1 MTDASDAVDQRRIP
15 EADRELFARLVV
27 VGSSAGG
34 VDALL
39 TFVATLPGDFAAPI
53 VVAQH
58 LDPRRQSHLG
68 EILSSRSVLP
78 VRTVSGDQPLE
89 PGIVY
94 VIAADRDVEISDYAL
109 TVTAPTGTNSSPRPS
124 VDRLLA
130 TAARTFGDELVAVIL
145 TGTGN
150 DGATGAQAVKAHGG
164 TVIVQN
170 PDTATYPGMPLAV
183 PSSAIDIVADLE
195 AIGPLL
201 GDLISG
207 TYSVPASSDDEDL
220 HAFLDRVRERTGLDF
235 SSYKRATIV
244 RRLQRRMAAAGA
256 ATLPDYRRYMERHPE
271 ELQRLVA
278 SFLIKVTE
286 FFRDPELFTYL
297 RDHVLPGLVSE
308 AREQGELRIW
318 SAGCATGEEAYTLA
332 MLVSDLLGEDA
343 AELPVRIFATDIASD
358 AVEFARRGIYTQAA
372 LEGLPPDLIERHF
385 TPVDGA
391 FEVRKQVRSL
401 VVFGEHDLGN
411 RAPFPRIDLVLCRNV
426 LIYFT
431 PELQRRALQL
441 FAFSLRHGGYLALG
455 KAETVSPLPEYF
467 SLEQPRLKIFRRA
480 GAPAPIPVGRVLS
493 MGPLTRPARRQ
504 NAPAAATAR
513 SLGSSTQPAVR
524 EASSSHHAARLLDR
538 LSTGTLTV
546 DRGYHIRSINPS
558 ARHLLGIHTTAI
570 GEDLIHRMDPA
581 LSGSLRDAIDAALRG
596 EPSTA
601 VYHMPDRVMDDDGR
615 DLLIA
620 VRSLAE
626 ENQPANEAVLE
637 VVEITSLARQLRAE
651 VASREQLEVLADRQ
665 SSRTDR
671 ASAVLRELQ
680 AANDVLAI
688 ETGRLRSANEELLI
702 ANEEAQASAEE
713 VETLNEELQATNEE
727 LETLNEEL
735 QATVEEL
742 TTTNDELQARTIE
755 SQNLAAAREADR
767 RRLESILQAAPIGM
781 SVLEG
786 PDHIYRLSNVA
797 ALEQLGWSGEDVLG
811 RTAADVQPELVS
823 QGIVALL
830 DQVFTSGQPFV
841 GRDMLIRHDRSR
853 DGRLED
859 YYYDL
864 VYQPL
869 LNPAGEVEAILA
881 QSIDVT
887 DRLRARHQFEATLS
901 AMSDAVMVVAPDGTL
916 ELTNAAFDRSFGP
929 SQTFVPE
936 DELGRQLPEAD
947 WPQRRAARG
956 QSFTMLFTLR
966 EPEGARR
973 WYEGSGQPL
982 LINGTQQGGVVV
994 IRDVT
999 DRSLRHLQEQFLAVA
1014 GHELRTP
1021 LTALSLSIDLAARQV
1036 ERSGDERLRQH
1047 IVRAAQQTRR
1057 LTELAHEIVDV
1068 VRLTTTT
1075 LPIER
1080 TPLDLS
1086 ALIRRVL
1093 DTIQVIAGEQPVSLQ
1108 GDDAPLVISGD
1119 ARRIEQVLLNLLV
1132 NAVTFSGGTGPI
1144 EISLRQADGVAK
1156 VQVRDHGPGIPAH
1169 VLPHVFDRFYR
1180 VDDERSAREGLGLG
1194 LFIARELVNA
1204 HEGQIEVESTMGSG
1218 ATFTVRLPLL
1228 ATSESP
1234 ESEPVA

>member
-1 MTDASDAVDQRRIP
+1 MTDAPDFGEQRQIP
-15 EADRELFARLVV
+15 EADRESFARLVV

-39 TFVATLPGDFAAPI
+39 TFVATLPSDFPAPI

-68 EILSSRSVLP
+68 EILSNRSMLP

-94 VIAADRDVEISDYAL
+94 VIAADRDVEISDHAL
-109 TVTAPTGTNSSPRPS
+109 TVTAQTGPSPSPRPS

-130 TAARTFGDELVAVIL
+130 TAARTFADELVAVIL
-145 TGTGN
+145 TGTGS

-170 PDTATYPGMPLAV
+170 PDTATFPGMPLAV

-201 GDLISG
+201 GDLVSG
-207 TYSVPASSDDEDL
+207 AYSVPATGDDEDL
-220 HAFLDRVRERTGLDF
+220 HGFLDRVRERTGLDF
-235 SSYKRATIV
+235 SAYKRATIV

-297 RDHVLPGLVSE
+297 RDRVLPGLVSE
-308 AREQGELRIW
+308 AKERGELRIW

-343 AELPVRIFATDIASD
+343 EELPVRIFATDIASD

-372 LEGLPPDLIERHF
+372 LEGLPSDFAERHF
-385 TPVDGA
+385 TAVDGA
-391 FEVRKQVRSL
+391 FEVRKHVRSL

-431 PELQRRALQL
+431 PELQRRALEL
-441 FAFSLRHGGYLALG
+441 FAYSLRHGGYLALG
-455 KAETVSPLPEYF
+455 KAETVSPLPEFF
-467 SLEQPRLKIFRRA
+467 SVEQPRLKIFRRA

-493 MGPLTRPARRQ
+493 MHPLAKPARRL
-504 NAPAAATAR
+504 NAPAATTER
-513 SLGSSTQPAVR
+513 SVASFQPAAH
-524 EASSSHHAARLLDR
+524 EASLSHHAARLLDR
-538 LSTGTLTV
+538 LSTGTLMV
-546 DRGYHIRSINPS
+546 DRAYHIRTINTA
-558 ARHLLGIHTTAI
+558 ARHLLGIHTTAV
-570 GEDLIHRMDPA
+570 GEDLIHRVDSVLAGP
-581 LSGSLRDAIDAALRG
+581 LRVAIDAALRG

-601 VYHMPDRVMDDDGR
+601 VYHVPDHVMDEKGR

-620 VRSLAE
+620 IRSLAE
-626 ENQPANEAVLE
+626 ENQPAHEVVLE
-637 VVEITSLARQLRAE
+637 VVEMTSLARQLREE
-651 VASREQLEVLADRQ
+651 VASRERLEVLTDRQ
-665 SSRTDR
+665 TNRTDR
-671 ASAVLRELQ
+671 AAIVLRELQ
-680 AANDVLAI
+680 AANEVLAV
-688 ETGRLRSANEELLI
+688 ETGRLRSENEELLI
-702 ANEEAQASAEE
+702 ANEEAQAAAEE
-713 VETLNEELQATNEE
+713 IETLNEELQATNEE

-767 RRLESILQAAPIGM
+767 QRLEDILQGAPIGM
-781 SVLEG
+781 SVMDG

-797 ALEQLGWSGEDVLG
+797 ALEQLGRTEEKVLG

-823 QGIVALL
+823 QGLVGVLG
-830 DQVFTSGQPFV
+830 QVFTSGQAFT
-841 GRDMLIRHDRSR
+841 GRDVLIRHDRSQ
-853 DGRLED
+853 DGIPED

-869 LNPAGEVEAILA
+869 VNPAGEVEAILA

-887 DRLRARHQFEATLS
+887 DRLLARHQFEATLS
-901 AMSDAVMVVAPDGTL
+901 AMGDAVMVVATDGTL
-916 ELTNAAFDRSFGP
+916 ELTNAAFDQFFGP
-929 SQTFVPE
+929 SRTFVPE
-936 DELGRQLPEAD
+936 DELGRPLPEMD
-947 WPQRRAARG
+947 WPQRRAANG
-956 QSFTMLFTLR
+956 ESFTMLFTLR
-966 EPEGARR
+966 QAEEARR
-973 WYEGSGQPL
+973 WFEGSGQPL
-982 LINGTQQGGVVV
+982 LINGVQQGGVVV

-1021 LTALSLSIDLAARQV
+1021 LTALSLSIDLAARRV
-1036 ERSGDERLRQH
+1036 ENLDDQRLRQH
-1047 IVRAAQQTRR
+1047 IARAAGQTRR

-1068 VRLTTTT
+1068 VRLTTAT

-1080 TPLDLS
+1080 APLDLS
-1086 ALIRRVL
+1086 DLSRRVV
-1093 DTIQVIAGEQPVSLQ
+1093 DTIQVIAGEQPVTLQ
-1108 GDDAPLVISGD
+1108 GDDAPIVISGD
-1119 ARRIEQVLLNLLV
+1119 ARRIEQILLNLLV
-1132 NAVTFSGGTGPI
+1132 NAVTFSGGSGSI
-1144 EISLRQADGVAK
+1144 DVSLRQAEGFAEVA
-1156 VQVRDHGPGIPAH
+1156 VHDHGPGIPAH
-1169 VLPHVFDRFYR
+1169 VLPHIFDRFYR

-1194 LFIARELVNA
+1194 LFIAREIVNA
-1204 HEGQIEVESTMGSG
+1204 HEGRIEVESTIGSG

-1228 ATSESP
+1228 ETSGSP
-1234 ESEPVA
+1234 QPELNE

>member
-1 MTDASDAVDQRRIP
+1 MTEAPDVVEQRQIP
-15 EADRELFARLVV
+15 EADRESFARLVV

-39 TFVATLPGDFAAPI
+39 TFVATLPSDFPAPI

-68 EILSSRSVLP
+68 EILSNRSILP

-94 VIAADRDVEISDYAL
+94 VIAADRDVEISDHAL
-109 TVTAPTGTNSSPRPS
+109 KVTAPTEMSPSPRPS

-130 TAARTFGDELVAVIL
+130 SAARTFADELVAVIL
-145 TGTGN
+145 TGTGS

-201 GDLISG
+201 GDLVSG
-207 TYSVPASSDDEDL
+207 VYSVPATSDDEDL

-235 SSYKRATIV
+235 SAYKRATIV

-256 ATLPDYRRYMERHPE
+256 ATLPDYRRYLERHPE

-297 RDHVLPGLVSE
+297 RDRVLPGLVSE
-308 AREQGELRIW
+308 ARERGELRIW

-332 MLVSDLLGEDA
+332 MLVSDLIGDN
-343 AELPVRIFATDIASD
+343 AEELQVRIFATDIASE
-358 AVEFARRGIYTQAA
+358 AVEFARRGLYTQSA
-372 LEGLPPDLIERHF
+372 LEGLPPDFAERHF
-385 TPVDGA
+385 TPADGA

-431 PELQRRALQL
+431 PDLQRRALQL

-455 KAETVSPLPEYF
+455 KAETVSPLPEFF
-467 SLEQPRLKIFRRA
+467 SVEEPRLKIFRRA

-493 MGPLTRPARRQ
+493 IGPLKKLTRRLD
-504 NAPAAATAR
+504 APAAVPAR
-513 SLGSSTQPAVR
+513 SVASSQPAPR
-524 EASSSHHAARLLDR
+524 ESSSSQHAVRLLDR
-538 LSTGTLTV
+538 LSTGTLEI
-546 DRGYHIRSINPS
+546 DRAYHVRTINAA

-570 GEDLIHRMDPA
+570 GEDLIHRMDP
-581 LSGSLRDAIDAALRG
+581 SLAGPLRAAIDAALRG

-601 VYHMPDRVMDDDGR
+601 VYHVPDRVMDDDGH

-620 VRSLAE
+620 IRSPAE
-626 ENQPANEAVLE
+626 ENQPAHEAVLE
-637 VVEITSLARQLRAE
+637 VVEITSLARQLRQE
-651 VASREQLEVLADRQ
+651 VASREQLQVLTDRQ
-665 SSRTDR
+665 TSRTDR
-671 ASAVLRELQ
+671 ADAVLRELQ
-680 AANDVLAI
+680 AANGVLAV

-702 ANEEAQASAEE
+702 ENEEAQAAAEE
-713 VETLNEELQATNEE
+713 IETLNEELQATNEE

-755 SQNLAAAREADR
+755 SQNLAAARETDR
-767 RRLESILQAAPIGM
+767 QRLEDILQGAPIGM
-781 SVLEG
+781 SVMDG

-797 ALEQLGWSGEDVLG
+797 ALEQLGRTEEKVLG
-811 RTAADVQPELVS
+811 RAAADVQPELVS
-823 QGIVALL
+823 QGLVGVL
-830 DQVFTSGQPFV
+830 DQVFTSGQPFT
-841 GRDMLIRHDRSR
+841 GRDVLIRHDRSQ
-853 DGRLED
+853 DGVLED

-869 LNPAGEVEAILA
+869 VNPAGEVEAILA

-887 DRLRARHQFEATLS
+887 DRLLARHQFEATLS
-901 AMSDAVMVVAPDGTL
+901 AMGDAVMAVAPDGTL
-916 ELTNAAFDRSFGP
+916 ELTNAAFDQFFGP
-929 SQTFVPE
+929 SRTFVPE
-936 DELGRQLPEAD
+936 DELGRPLPEMD
-947 WPQRRAARG
+947 WPQRRAANG
-956 QSFTMLFTLR
+956 ESFTMLFTLR
-966 EPEGARR
+966 QAEEARR
-973 WYEGSGQPL
+973 WFEGSGQPL
-982 LINGTQQGGVVV
+982 LINGVQQGGVVV

-1021 LTALSLSIDLAARQV
+1021 LTALSLSIDLAARRV
-1036 ERSGDERLRQH
+1036 ENLDDQRLRQH
-1047 IVRAAQQTRR
+1047 IARAAGQTRR

-1068 VRLTTTT
+1068 VRLTTAT

-1080 TPLDLS
+1080 APLDLS
-1086 ALIRRVL
+1086 DLSRRVV
-1093 DTIQVIAGEQPVSLQ
+1093 DTIQVIAGEQPVTLQ
-1108 GDDAPLVISGD
+1108 GDDAPIVILGD
-1119 ARRIEQVLLNLLV
+1119 ARRIEQILLNLLV
-1132 NAVTFSGGTGPI
+1132 NAVTFSGGSGSI
-1144 EISLRQADGVAK
+1144 DVSLRQAEGIAEVA
-1156 VQVRDHGPGIPAH
+1156 VHDHGPGIPAH
-1169 VLPHVFDRFYR
+1169 VLPHIFDRFYR

-1194 LFIARELVNA
+1194 LFIAREIVNA
-1204 HEGQIEVESTMGSG
+1204 HEGRIEVESTIGSG

-1228 ATSESP
+1228 EISGSSQP
-1234 ESEPVA
+1234 EPNE

>member
-1 MTDASDAVDQRRIP
+1 MTDGPDAVDQRQIR
-15 EADRELFARLVV
+15 EADREPFARLVV

-39 TFVATLPGDFAAPI
+39 TFVATLPSDFPAPI

-68 EILSSRSVLP
+68 EILSNRSVLP

-94 VIAADRDVEISDYAL
+94 VIAADRDVEISDHAL
-109 TVTAPTGTNSSPRPS
+109 TVTAQTGSAPTPRPS

-145 TGTGN
+145 TGTGS

-201 GDLISG
+201 GDLVSG
-207 TYSVPASSDDEDL
+207 AYQVPAASDDQDL
-220 HAFLDRVRERTGLDF
+220 GVFLDRVREHTGLDF
-235 SSYKRATIV
+235 SAYKRATIV
-244 RRLQRRMAAAGA
+244 RRLQRRMAAVGT
-256 ATLPDYRRYMERHPE
+256 ATLPDYRRYVERHPE

-278 SFLIKVTE
+278 SFLIKVTQ

-297 RDHVLPGLVSE
+297 RDRVLPGLVSE
-308 AREQGELRIW
+308 AKERGELRIW

-343 AELPVRIFATDIASD
+343 DDLPVRIFATDIASD
-358 AVEFARRGIYTQAA
+358 AVEFARRGVYTKAA
-372 LEGLPPDLIERHF
+372 LEDLPSDFVERHF

-391 FEVRKQVRSL
+391 FEVHKQVRSL

-411 RAPFPRIDLVLCRNV
+411 RAPFPRIDLILCRNV

-441 FAFSLRHGGYLALG
+441 FAYSLRHGGYLALG
-455 KAETVSPLPEYF
+455 KAETVSPLPEFF
-467 SLEQPRLKIFRRA
+467 SVEQPRLKVFRRA

-493 MGPLTRPARRQ
+493 MRPLTSPPRRLSP
-504 NAPAAATAR
+504 PAASER
-513 SLGSSTQPAVR
+513 SVPRFQPAH
-524 EASSSHHAARLLDR
+524 EPSASHHAGQLLDR
-538 LSTGTLTV
+538 LSTGMVMV
-546 DRGYHIRSINPS
+546 DRNYHIRTINRS
-558 ARHLLGIHTTAI
+558 ARNFLGIHTSAI
-570 GEDLIHRMDPA
+570 GEDLIHRLDPVLA
-581 LSGSLRDAIDAALRG
+581 GPLRVAIDSALRG

-601 VYHMPDRVMDDDGR
+601 VYHVPDRVVDDDGR

-620 VRSLAE
+620 IQSPTE
-626 ENQPANEAVLE
+626 DDQPAQEVVLE
-637 VVEITSLARQLRAE
+637 VVEMTTLSRQLRQE
-651 VASREQLEVLADRQ
+651 VASRERLEVLTDRQ
-665 SSRTDR
+665 TSRTDR
-671 ASAVLRELQ
+671 SAVVLRELQ
-680 AANDVLAI
+680 AANEVLAV
-688 ETGRLRSANEELLI
+688 ETGRLRSANEELMI
-702 ANEEAQASAEE
+702 ENEEAQAAAEE
-713 VETLNEELQATNEE
+713 IETLNEELQATNEE

-767 RRLESILQAAPIGM
+767 QRLEGILQAAPIGM
-781 SVLEG
+781 SVMDGL
-786 PDHIYRLSNVA
+786 DHIYRLTNVA
-797 ALEQLGWSGEDVLG
+797 ALAQLGRSEKEVLG
-811 RTAADVQPELVS
+811 RAAAEVQPELIS
-823 QGIVALL
+823 QGFVEVL
-830 DQVFTSGQPFV
+830 DEVFTSGQPFT
-841 GRDMLIRHDRSR
+841 GRDLLIRHDRSH
-853 DGRLED
+853 DGVLED

-869 LNPAGEVEAILA
+869 VNPAGEVEAILA

-887 DRLRARHQFEATLS
+887 DRLRARHQFEATLT
-901 AMSDAVMVVAPDGTL
+901 AMGDAVMVVAPNGSL
-916 ELTNAAFDRSFGP
+916 ELTNAAFDRFFGP
-929 SQTFVPE
+929 SRTFVPE
-936 DELGRQLPEAD
+936 DELGRPLPETD
-947 WPQRRAARG
+947 WPLRRAAAG
-956 QSFTMLFTLR
+956 ESFTMLFTLR
-966 EPEGARR
+966 EPEGTRR
-973 WYEGSGQPL
+973 WYEASGQPL
-982 LINGTQQGGVVV
+982 LINGVEQGGVVV

-1021 LTALSLSIDLAARQV
+1021 LTALSLSIDLAARRV
-1036 ERSGDERLRQH
+1036 ENSGDQRLRQH
-1047 IVRAAQQTRR
+1047 MARAAEQTRR

-1075 LPIER
+1075 LQIEHA
-1080 TPLDLS
+1080 PLDLS
-1086 ALIRRVL
+1086 DLTRRVV
-1093 DTIQVIAGEQPVSLQ
+1093 DTVQVIAGEQPVTIQ
-1108 GDDAPLVISGD
+1108 GDHAPIIISGD
-1119 ARRIEQVLLNLLV
+1119 ARRIEQILLNLLV
-1132 NAVTFSGGTGPI
+1132 NAVTFSGGRGSI
-1144 EISLRQADGVAK
+1144 DVSLRQADDLAEIE
-1156 VQVRDHGPGIPAH
+1156 VRDHGPGIPAH
-1169 VLPHVFDRFYR
+1169 VLPHIFDRFYR

-1194 LFIARELVNA
+1194 LFIAREIVNA
-1204 HEGQIEVESTMGSG
+1204 HGGRIEVESTIGSG

-1228 ATSESP
+1228 DAPTGDG
-1234 ESEPVA
+1234 

>member
-1 MTDASDAVDQRRIP
+1 MTDAPDAVDQRQIP
-15 EADRELFARLVV
+15 EADREPFARLVV

-39 TFVATLPGDFAAPI
+39 TFVATLPSDFPAPI

-68 EILSSRSVLP
+68 EILSKRSVLP

-89 PGIVY
+89 PGIIY
-94 VIAADRDVEISDYAL
+94 VVAADRDVEISDHAL
-109 TVTAPTGTNSSPRPS
+109 TVAAPTGTSPSPRPS

-130 TAARTFGDELVAVIL
+130 TAARTFADELVAVIL
-145 TGTGN
+145 TGTGS

-183 PSSAIDIVADLE
+183 PSSAIDIVAELE

-201 GDLISG
+201 GDLVSG
-207 TYSVPASSDDEDL
+207 AYRVAATSDDDDL

-235 SSYKRATIV
+235 SAYKRATII

-297 RDHVLPGLVSE
+297 RDRVLPGLVSE
-308 AREQGELRIW
+308 AKERGELRIW

-343 AELPVRIFATDIASD
+343 EELPVRIFATDIASD

-372 LEGLPPDLIERHF
+372 LEGLPSDFVERHF
-385 TPVDGA
+385 TAVDGA
-391 FEVRKQVRSL
+391 FEVRKHVRSL

-431 PELQRRALQL
+431 PELQRRALEL
-441 FAFSLRHGGYLALG
+441 FAYSLRHGGYLALG
-455 KAETVSPLPEYF
+455 KAETVSPLPEFF
-467 SLEQPRLKIFRRA
+467 SVEQPRLKIFRRA

-493 MGPLTRPARRQ
+493 MHPLAKPARRL
-504 NAPAAATAR
+504 NAPAATTER
-513 SLGSSTQPAVR
+513 SVASFLPAAH
-524 EASSSHHAARLLDR
+524 EASLSHHAARLLDR
-538 LSTGTLTV
+538 LSTGTLMV
-546 DRGYHIRSINPS
+546 DRAYHIRTINTA
-558 ARHLLGIHTTAI
+558 ARHLLGIHTTAV
-570 GEDLIHRMDPA
+570 GEDLIHRVDSVLAGP
-581 LSGSLRDAIDAALRG
+581 LRVAIDAALRG

-601 VYHMPDRVMDDDGR
+601 VYHVPDHVMDEKGR

-620 VRSLAE
+620 IRSLAE
-626 ENQPANEAVLE
+626 ENQPAHEVVLE
-637 VVEITSLARQLRAE
+637 VVEMTSLARQLREE
-651 VASREQLEVLADRQ
+651 VASRERLEVLTDRQ
-665 SSRTDR
+665 TNRTDR
-671 ASAVLRELQ
+671 AAIVLRELQ
-680 AANDVLAI
+680 AANEVLAV
-688 ETGRLRSANEELLI
+688 ETARLRSENEELLI
-702 ANEEAQASAEE
+702 ANEESQAA
-713 VETLNEELQATNEE
+713 
-727 LETLNEEL
+727 
-735 QATVEEL
+735 VEEM

-755 SQNLAAAREADR
+755 SQNLAAARETDR
-767 RRLESILQAAPIGM
+767 QRLEDILQGAPIGM
-781 SVLEG
+781 SVMDG

-797 ALEQLGWSGEDVLG
+797 ALEQLGRTEEKVLG

-823 QGIVALL
+823 QGLVGVLG
-830 DQVFTSGQPFV
+830 QVFTSGQAFT
-841 GRDMLIRHDRSR
+841 GRDVLIRHDRSQ
-853 DGRLED
+853 DGIPED

-869 LNPAGEVEAILA
+869 VNPAGEVEAILA

-887 DRLRARHQFEATLS
+887 DRLLARHQFEATLS
-901 AMSDAVMVVAPDGTL
+901 AMGDAVMVVAPDGPL
-916 ELTNAAFDRSFGP
+916 ALTTAAFDQFFGP
-929 SQTFVPE
+929 SRTFVPE
-936 DELGRQLPEAD
+936 DELGRPLPEMD
-947 WPQRRAARG
+947 WPQRRAANG
-956 QSFTMLFTLR
+956 ESFTMLFTLR
-966 EPEGARR
+966 QAEEARR
-973 WYEGSGQPL
+973 WFEGSGQPL
-982 LINGTQQGGVVV
+982 LINGVQQGGVVV

-1021 LTALSLSIDLAARQV
+1021 LTALSLSIDLAARRV
-1036 ERSGDERLRQH
+1036 ENLDDQRLRQH
-1047 IVRAAQQTRR
+1047 IARAAGQTRR

-1068 VRLTTTT
+1068 VRLTTAT

-1080 TPLDLS
+1080 APLDLS
-1086 ALIRRVL
+1086 DLSRRVV
-1093 DTIQVIAGEQPVSLQ
+1093 DTIQVIAGEQPVTLQ
-1108 GDDAPLVISGD
+1108 GDDAPIVISGD

-1132 NAVTFSGGTGPI
+1132 NAVTFSGGSGPI
-1144 EISLRQADGVAK
+1144 DVSLRQAEGFAEVA
-1156 VQVRDHGPGIPAH
+1156 VHDHGPGIPAH
-1169 VLPHVFDRFYR
+1169 VLPHIFDRFYR

-1194 LFIARELVNA
+1194 LFIAREIVNA
-1204 HEGQIEVESTMGSG
+1204 HEGRIEVESTIGSG

-1228 ATSESP
+1228 ETSGSSQP
-1234 ESEPVA
+1234 EPNE

>member
-1 MTDASDAVDQRRIP
+1 MTEAPDVVEQRQIP
-15 EADRELFARLVV
+15 EADRESFARLVV

-39 TFVATLPGDFAAPI
+39 TFVATLPSDFPAPI

-68 EILSSRSVLP
+68 EILSNRSILP

-94 VIAADRDVEISDYAL
+94 VIAADRDVEISDHAL
-109 TVTAPTGTNSSPRPS
+109 KVTAPTEMSPSPRPS

-130 TAARTFGDELVAVIL
+130 SAARTFADELVAVIL
-145 TGTGN
+145 TGTGS

-201 GDLISG
+201 GDLVSG
-207 TYSVPASSDDEDL
+207 VYSVPATSDDEDL

-235 SSYKRATIV
+235 SAYKRATIV

-256 ATLPDYRRYMERHPE
+256 ATLPDYRRYLERHPE

-297 RDHVLPGLVSE
+297 RDRVLPGLVSE
-308 AREQGELRIW
+308 ARERGELRIW

-332 MLVSDLLGEDA
+332 MLVSDLIGDN
-343 AELPVRIFATDIASD
+343 AEELQVRIFATDIASE
-358 AVEFARRGIYTQAA
+358 AVEFARRGLYTQSA
-372 LEGLPPDLIERHF
+372 LEGLPPDFAERHF
-385 TPVDGA
+385 TPADGA

-431 PELQRRALQL
+431 PDLQRRALQL

-455 KAETVSPLPEYF
+455 KAETVSPLPEFF
-467 SLEQPRLKIFRRA
+467 SVEEPRLKIFRRA

-493 MGPLTRPARRQ
+493 IGPLKKLTRRLD
-504 NAPAAATAR
+504 APAAVPAR
-513 SLGSSTQPAVR
+513 SVASSQPAPR
-524 EASSSHHAARLLDR
+524 ESSSSQHAVRLLDR
-538 LSTGTLTV
+538 LSTGTLEI
-546 DRGYHIRSINPS
+546 DRAYHIRTINAA

-570 GEDLIHRMDPA
+570 GEDLIHRMDP
-581 LSGSLRDAIDAALRG
+581 SLAGPLRAAIDAALRG

-601 VYHMPDRVMDDDGR
+601 VYHVPDRVMDDDGH

-620 VRSLAE
+620 IRSPAE
-626 ENQPANEAVLE
+626 ENQPAHEAVLE
-637 VVEITSLARQLRAE
+637 VVEITSLARQLRQE
-651 VASREQLEVLADRQ
+651 VASREQLQVLTDPQ
-665 SSRTDR
+665 TSRTDR
-671 ASAVLRELQ
+671 ADAVLRELQ
-680 AANDVLAI
+680 AANGVLAV

-702 ANEEAQASAEE
+702 ENEEAQAAAEE
-713 VETLNEELQATNEE
+713 IETLNEELQATNEE

-755 SQNLAAAREADR
+755 SQNLAAARETDR
-767 RRLESILQAAPIGM
+767 QRLEDILQGAPIGM
-781 SVLEG
+781 SVMDG

-797 ALEQLGWSGEDVLG
+797 ALEQLGRTEEKVLG
-811 RTAADVQPELVS
+811 RAAADVQPELVS
-823 QGIVALL
+823 QGLVGVL
-830 DQVFTSGQPFV
+830 DQVFTSGQPFT
-841 GRDMLIRHDRSR
+841 GRDVLIRHDRSQ
-853 DGRLED
+853 DGILED

-869 LNPAGEVEAILA
+869 VNPAGEVEAILA

-887 DRLRARHQFEATLS
+887 DRLLARHQFEATLS
-901 AMSDAVMVVAPDGTL
+901 AMGDAVMAVAPDGTL
-916 ELTNAAFDRSFGP
+916 ELTNAAFDQFFGP
-929 SQTFVPE
+929 SRTFVPE
-936 DELGRQLPEAD
+936 DELGRPLPEMD
-947 WPQRRAARG
+947 WPQRRAANG
-956 QSFTMLFTLR
+956 ESFTMLFTLR
-966 EPEGARR
+966 QAEEARR
-973 WYEGSGQPL
+973 WFEGSGQPL
-982 LINGTQQGGVVV
+982 LINGVQQGGVVV

-1021 LTALSLSIDLAARQV
+1021 LTALSLSIDLAARRV
-1036 ERSGDERLRQH
+1036 ENLDDQRLRQH
-1047 IVRAAQQTRR
+1047 IARAAGQTRR

-1068 VRLTTTT
+1068 VRLTTAT

-1080 TPLDLS
+1080 APLDLS
-1086 ALIRRVL
+1086 DLSRRVV
-1093 DTIQVIAGEQPVSLQ
+1093 DTIQVIAGEQPVTLQ
-1108 GDDAPLVISGD
+1108 GDDAPIVILGD
-1119 ARRIEQVLLNLLV
+1119 ARRIEQILLNLLV
-1132 NAVTFSGGTGPI
+1132 NAVTFSGGSGSI
-1144 EISLRQADGVAK
+1144 DVSLRQAEGIAEVA
-1156 VQVRDHGPGIPAH
+1156 VHDHGPGIPAH
-1169 VLPHVFDRFYR
+1169 VLPHIFDRFYR

-1194 LFIARELVNA
+1194 LFIAREIVNA
-1204 HEGQIEVESTMGSG
+1204 HEGRIEVESTIGSG

-1228 ATSESP
+1228 EISGSSQP
-1234 ESEPVA
+1234 EPNE

>member
-1 MTDASDAVDQRRIP
+1 MTEAPDVVEQRQIP
-15 EADRELFARLVV
+15 EADRESFARLVV

-39 TFVATLPGDFAAPI
+39 TFVATLPSDFPAPI

-68 EILSSRSVLP
+68 EILSNRSILP

-94 VIAADRDVEISDYAL
+94 VIAADRDVEISDHAL
-109 TVTAPTGTNSSPRPS
+109 KVTAPTEMSPSPRPS

-130 TAARTFGDELVAVIL
+130 SAARTFADELVAVIL
-145 TGTGN
+145 TGTGS

-201 GDLISG
+201 GDLVSG
-207 TYSVPASSDDEDL
+207 VYSVPATSDDEDL

-235 SSYKRATIV
+235 SAYKRATIV

-256 ATLPDYRRYMERHPE
+256 ATLPDYRRYLERHPE

-297 RDHVLPGLVSE
+297 RDRVLPGLVSE
-308 AREQGELRIW
+308 ARERGELRIW

-332 MLVSDLLGEDA
+332 MLVSDLIGDN
-343 AELPVRIFATDIASD
+343 AEELQVRIFATDIASE
-358 AVEFARRGIYTQAA
+358 AVEFARRGLYTQSA
-372 LEGLPPDLIERHF
+372 LEGLPPDFAERHF
-385 TPVDGA
+385 TPADGA

-431 PELQRRALQL
+431 PDLQRRALQL

-455 KAETVSPLPEYF
+455 KAETVSPLPEFF
-467 SLEQPRLKIFRRA
+467 SVEEPRLKIFRRA

-493 MGPLTRPARRQ
+493 IGPLKKLTRRLD
-504 NAPAAATAR
+504 APAAVPAR
-513 SLGSSTQPAVR
+513 SVASSQPAPR
-524 EASSSHHAARLLDR
+524 ESSSSQHAVRLLDR
-538 LSTGTLTV
+538 LSTGTLEI
-546 DRGYHIRSINPS
+546 DRAYHIRTINAA

-570 GEDLIHRMDPA
+570 GEDLIHRMDP
-581 LSGSLRDAIDAALRG
+581 SLAGPLRAAIDAALRG

-601 VYHMPDRVMDDDGR
+601 VYHVPDRVMDDDGH

-620 VRSLAE
+620 IRSPAE
-626 ENQPANEAVLE
+626 ENQPAHEAVLE
-637 VVEITSLARQLRAE
+637 VVEITSLARQLRQE
-651 VASREQLEVLADRQ
+651 VASREQLQVLTDRQ
-665 SSRTDR
+665 TSRTDR
-671 ASAVLRELQ
+671 ADAVLRELQ
-680 AANDVLAI
+680 AANGVLAV

-702 ANEEAQASAEE
+702 ENEEAQAAAEE
-713 VETLNEELQATNEE
+713 IETLNEELQATNEE

-755 SQNLAAAREADR
+755 SQNLAAARETDR
-767 RRLESILQAAPIGM
+767 QRLEDILQGAPIGM
-781 SVLEG
+781 SVMDG

-797 ALEQLGWSGEDVLG
+797 ALEQLGRTEEKVLG
-811 RTAADVQPELVS
+811 RAAADVQPELVS
-823 QGIVALL
+823 QGLVGVL
-830 DQVFTSGQPFV
+830 DQVFTSGQPFT
-841 GRDMLIRHDRSR
+841 GRDVLIRHDRSQ
-853 DGRLED
+853 DGVLED

-869 LNPAGEVEAILA
+869 VNPAGEVEAILA

-887 DRLRARHQFEATLS
+887 DRLLARHQFEATLS
-901 AMSDAVMVVAPDGTL
+901 AMGDAVMAVAPDGTL
-916 ELTNAAFDRSFGP
+916 ELTNAAFDQFFGP
-929 SQTFVPE
+929 SRTFVPE
-936 DELGRQLPEAD
+936 DELGRPLPEMD
-947 WPQRRAARG
+947 WPQRRAANG
-956 QSFTMLFTLR
+956 ESFTMLFTLR
-966 EPEGARR
+966 QAEEARR
-973 WYEGSGQPL
+973 WFEGSGQPL
-982 LINGTQQGGVVV
+982 LINGVQQGGVVV

-1021 LTALSLSIDLAARQV
+1021 LTALSLSIDLAARRV
-1036 ERSGDERLRQH
+1036 ENLDDQRLRQH
-1047 IVRAAQQTRR
+1047 IARAAGQTRR

-1068 VRLTTTT
+1068 VRLTTAT

-1080 TPLDLS
+1080 APLDLS
-1086 ALIRRVL
+1086 DLSRRVV
-1093 DTIQVIAGEQPVSLQ
+1093 DTIQVIAGEQPVTLQ
-1108 GDDAPLVISGD
+1108 GDDAPIVILGD
-1119 ARRIEQVLLNLLV
+1119 ARRIEQILLNLLV
-1132 NAVTFSGGTGPI
+1132 NAVTFSGGSGSI
-1144 EISLRQADGVAK
+1144 DVSLRQAEGIAEVA
-1156 VQVRDHGPGIPAH
+1156 VHDHGPGIPAH
-1169 VLPHVFDRFYR
+1169 VLPHIFDRFYR

-1194 LFIARELVNA
+1194 LFIAREIVNA
-1204 HEGQIEVESTMGSG
+1204 HEGRIEVESTIGSG

-1228 ATSESP
+1228 EISGSSQP
-1234 ESEPVA
+1234 EPNE

>member
-1 MTDASDAVDQRRIP
+1 MTDAPDDVDERQIP
-15 EADRELFARLVV
+15 EADREPFARLIV

-39 TFVATLPGDFAAPI
+39 TFVATLPSDFPAPI

-68 EILSSRSVLP
+68 EILSKRSVLP

-89 PGIVY
+89 PGIIY
-94 VIAADRDVEISDYAL
+94 VVAADRDVEISDHAL
-109 TVTAPTGTNSSPRPS
+109 TVAAPTGTSPSPRPS

-130 TAARTFGDELVAVIL
+130 TAARAFADELVAVIL
-145 TGTGN
+145 TGTGS

-201 GDLISG
+201 GDLVSG
-207 TYSVPASSDDEDL
+207 AYVIPATSDDDDL

-235 SSYKRATIV
+235 SAYKRATIA

-297 RDHVLPGLVSE
+297 RDRVLPGLIGE
-308 AREQGELRIW
+308 ARERGELRIW

-332 MLVSDLLGEDA
+332 MLVSDLLGEESE
-343 AELPVRIFATDIASD
+343 ELPVRIFATDIASD

-372 LEGLPPDLIERHF
+372 LEGLPSDFVERHF
-385 TPVDGA
+385 THVDGT

-411 RAPFPRIDLVLCRNV
+411 RAPFPRIDLILCRNV

-455 KAETVSPLPEYF
+455 KAETVSPLPEFF
-467 SLEQPRLKIFRRA
+467 SVEQPRLKVFRRA
-480 GAPAPIPVGRVLS
+480 ATAAPIPIGRVLS
-493 MGPLTRPARRQ
+493 IGPLAKPTRRL
-504 NAPAAATAR
+504 NTPAAATERPA
-513 SLGSSTQPAVR
+513 SSSQPAAR
-524 EASSSHHAARLLDR
+524 EVSASHHAARLLDR
-538 LSTGTLTV
+538 LSTGTLIV
-546 DRGYHIRSINPS
+546 DRAYHIRSINTA
-558 ARHLLGIHTTAI
+558 ARHLLGIHTTAV
-570 GEDLIHRMDPA
+570 GEDLIHRLDPA
-581 LSGSLRDAIDAALRG
+581 LAGPVRVAVDAALRG
-596 EPSTA
+596 EPSNT
-601 VYHMPDRVMDDDGR
+601 VYHVPDRVMDDGR

-620 VRSLAE
+620 VRSPTE
-626 ENQPANEAVLE
+626 VDQPAHEAVLE
-637 VVEITSLARQLRAE
+637 VVDMTSLARQLREE
-651 VASREQLEVLADRQ
+651 VASRERLEVLTDRQ
-665 SSRTDR
+665 TSRSDHT
-671 ASAVLRELQ
+671 AAVLRELQ
-680 AANDVLAI
+680 AANEVLAI
-688 ETGRLRSANEELLI
+688 ETGNLRSANEELLI
-702 ANEEAQASAEE
+702 ANEEAQSAAEE
-713 VETLNEELQATNEE
+713 IETLNEELQATNEE

-767 RRLESILQAAPIGM
+767 QRLEGILQGAPIGM
-781 SVLEG
+781 SVMEGLE
-786 PDHIYRLSNVA
+786 HIYRLSNVA
-797 ALEQLGWSGEDVLG
+797 TLTQLG
-811 RTAADVQPELVS
+811 RTEEEVLERTAAEVQPELVS
-823 QGIVALL
+823 QGIIAVL
-830 DQVFTSGQPFV
+830 DRVFASGQPFTD
-841 GRDMLIRHDRSR
+841 RDVLIRHDRSR
-853 DGRLED
+853 DGKLED
-859 YYYDL
+859 HYYDV

-869 LNPAGEVEAILA
+869 VNPDGEVEAILA

-887 DRLRARHQFEATLS
+887 DRLRARHQFEATLT
-901 AMSDAVMVVAPDGTL
+901 AMSDAVMVVAPDGAL
-916 ELTNAAFDRSFGP
+916 ELTNPAFDRFFG
-929 SQTFVPE
+929 SSRTFAPQ
-936 DELGRQLPEAD
+936 DESGRTLPEAE
-947 WPQRRAARG
+947 WPQRRAANG
-956 QSFTMLFTLR
+956 ESFTMLFTLR
-966 EPEGARR
+966 EPEGTRR

-982 LINGTQQGGVVV
+982 LINGVQQGGVVV

-1036 ERSGDERLRQH
+1036 ERSDDPRLRQH
-1047 IVRAAQQTRR
+1047 MTRAAEQTRR

-1068 VRLTTTT
+1068 VRLTTAT
-1075 LPIER
+1075 LQIER
-1080 TPLDLS
+1080 APLDLS
-1086 ALIRRVL
+1086 DLSRRVV
-1093 DTIQVIAGEQPVSLQ
+1093 DTIQVIAGEQPIHLQ
-1108 GDDAPLVISGD
+1108 GDDTAIVISGD
-1119 ARRIEQVLLNLLV
+1119 ARRIEQVLLNLLA
-1132 NAVTFSGGTGPI
+1132 NAVTFSGGSGSI
-1144 EISLRQADGVAK
+1144 DVSLRQADGVAEIE
-1156 VQVRDHGPGIPAH
+1156 VRDHGPGIPAH
-1169 VLPHVFDRFYR
+1169 VLPHIFDRFYR

-1194 LFIARELVNA
+1194 LFIAREIVNA
-1204 HEGQIEVESTMGSG
+1204 HGGLIEVESTIGSG

-1228 ATSESP
+1228 DESGTA
-1234 ESEPVA
+1234 EHEPIK

>member
-1 MTDASDAVDQRRIP
+1 MTEAPDVVEQRQIP
-15 EADRELFARLVV
+15 EADRESFARLVV

-39 TFVATLPGDFAAPI
+39 TFVATLPSDFPAPI

-68 EILSSRSVLP
+68 EILSNRSILP

-94 VIAADRDVEISDYAL
+94 VIAADRDVEISDHAL
-109 TVTAPTGTNSSPRPS
+109 KVTAPTEMSPSPRPS

-130 TAARTFGDELVAVIL
+130 SAARTFADELVAVIL
-145 TGTGN
+145 TGTGS

-201 GDLISG
+201 GDLVSG
-207 TYSVPASSDDEDL
+207 VYSVPATSDDEDL

-235 SSYKRATIV
+235 SAYKRATIV

-256 ATLPDYRRYMERHPE
+256 ATLPDYRRYLERHPE

-297 RDHVLPGLVSE
+297 RDRVLPGLVSE
-308 AREQGELRIW
+308 ARERGELRIW

-332 MLVSDLLGEDA
+332 MLVSDLIGDN
-343 AELPVRIFATDIASD
+343 AEELQVRIFATDIASE
-358 AVEFARRGIYTQAA
+358 AVEFARRGLYTQSA
-372 LEGLPPDLIERHF
+372 LEGLPPDFAERHF
-385 TPVDGA
+385 TPADGA

-431 PELQRRALQL
+431 PDLQRRALQL

-455 KAETVSPLPEYF
+455 KAETVSPLPEFF
-467 SLEQPRLKIFRRA
+467 SVEEPRLKIFRRA
-480 GAPAPIPVGRVLS
+480 GAPAPIPVGRVLRI
-493 MGPLTRPARRQ
+493 GPLKKLARRLD
-504 NAPAAATAR
+504 APAAVPAR
-513 SLGSSTQPAVR
+513 SVASSQPAPR
-524 EASSSHHAARLLDR
+524 ESSSSQHAVRLLDR
-538 LSTGTLTV
+538 LSTGTLEI
-546 DRGYHIRSINPS
+546 DRAYHIRTINAA

-570 GEDLIHRMDPA
+570 GEDLIHRMDP
-581 LSGSLRDAIDAALRG
+581 SLAGPLRAAIDAALRG

-601 VYHMPDRVMDDDGR
+601 VYHVPDRVMDDDGH

-620 VRSLAE
+620 IRSPAE
-626 ENQPANEAVLE
+626 ENQPAHEAVLE
-637 VVEITSLARQLRAE
+637 VVEITSLARQLRQE
-651 VASREQLEVLADRQ
+651 VASREQLQVLTDRQ
-665 SSRTDR
+665 TSRTDR
-671 ASAVLRELQ
+671 ADAVLRELQ
-680 AANDVLAI
+680 AANGVLAV

-702 ANEEAQASAEE
+702 ENEEAQAAAEE
-713 VETLNEELQATNEE
+713 IETLNEELQATNEE

-755 SQNLAAAREADR
+755 SQNLAAARETDR
-767 RRLESILQAAPIGM
+767 QRLEDILQGAPIGM
-781 SVLEG
+781 SVMDG

-797 ALEQLGWSGEDVLG
+797 ALEQLGRTEEKVLG
-811 RTAADVQPELVS
+811 RAAADVQPELVS
-823 QGIVALL
+823 QGLVGVL
-830 DQVFTSGQPFV
+830 DQVFTSGQPFT
-841 GRDMLIRHDRSR
+841 GRDVLIRHDRSQ
-853 DGRLED
+853 DGVLED

-869 LNPAGEVEAILA
+869 VNPAGEVEAILA

-887 DRLRARHQFEATLS
+887 DRLLARHQFEATLS
-901 AMSDAVMVVAPDGTL
+901 AMGDAVMAVAPDGTL
-916 ELTNAAFDRSFGP
+916 ELTNAAFDQFFGP
-929 SQTFVPE
+929 SRTFVPE
-936 DELGRQLPEAD
+936 DELGRPLPEMD
-947 WPQRRAARG
+947 WPQRRAANG
-956 QSFTMLFTLR
+956 ESFTMLFTLR
-966 EPEGARR
+966 QAEEARR
-973 WYEGSGQPL
+973 WFEGSGQPL
-982 LINGTQQGGVVV
+982 LINGVQQGGVVV

-1021 LTALSLSIDLAARQV
+1021 LTALSLSIDLAARRV
-1036 ERSGDERLRQH
+1036 ENLDDQRLRQH
-1047 IVRAAQQTRR
+1047 IARAAGQTRR

-1068 VRLTTTT
+1068 VRLTTAT

-1080 TPLDLS
+1080 APLDLS
-1086 ALIRRVL
+1086 DLSRRVV
-1093 DTIQVIAGEQPVSLQ
+1093 DTIQVIAGEQPVTLQ
-1108 GDDAPLVISGD
+1108 GDDAPIVILGD
-1119 ARRIEQVLLNLLV
+1119 ARRIEQILLNLLV
-1132 NAVTFSGGTGPI
+1132 NAVTFSGGSGSI
-1144 EISLRQADGVAK
+1144 DVSLRQAEGIAEVA
-1156 VQVRDHGPGIPAH
+1156 VHDHGPGIPAH
-1169 VLPHVFDRFYR
+1169 VLPHIFDRFYR

-1194 LFIARELVNA
+1194 LFIAREIVNA
-1204 HEGQIEVESTMGSG
+1204 HEGRIEVESTIGSG

-1228 ATSESP
+1228 EISGSSQP
-1234 ESEPVA
+1234 EPNE

>member
-1 MTDASDAVDQRRIP
+1 MTEGSDPLDQRQVL
-15 EADRELFARLVV
+15 ETEREPFARLVV

-39 TFVATLPGDFAAPI
+39 TFVATLPRDFPAPI

-68 EILSSRSVLP
+68 EILSNRSVLP

-89 PGIVY
+89 PGIIY
-94 VIAADRDVEISDYAL
+94 VVAADRDVEITDHAL
-109 TVTAPTGTNSSPRPS
+109 KVSAPTGAVPSPRPS

-130 TAARTFGDELVAVIL
+130 TAARTFTDELVAVIL
-145 TGTGN
+145 TGTGS

-201 GDLISG
+201 GDLVSG
-207 TYSVPASSDDEDL
+207 TYSIPASSDDGDL

-235 SSYKRATIV
+235 SAYKRATIV

-297 RDHVLPGLVSE
+297 RDRVLPGLLSE
-308 AREQGELRIW
+308 ARERGELRIW
-318 SAGCATGEEAYTLA
+318 SAGCATGEEAYSLA
-332 MLVSDLLGEDA
+332 MLVSDLIAEDA
-343 AELPVRIFATDIASD
+343 EELPVRIFATDVASD

-372 LEGLPPDLIERHF
+372 LQGLPPDLIERHF
-385 TPVDGA
+385 TPADGA

-401 VVFGEHDLGN
+401 VVFGEHDLAN

-441 FAFSLRHGGYLALG
+441 FAFSLRQGGYLALG
-455 KAETVSPLPEYF
+455 KAETVSPLPEFF

-480 GAPAPIPVGRVLS
+480 GAPAPIPAGRVLS
-493 MGPLTRPARRQ
+493 IGPLIRPGRRLR
-504 NAPAAATAR
+504 ATASETAR
-513 SLGSSTQPAVR
+513 STESTAQPVVR
-524 EASSSHHAARLLDR
+524 EALPNHQVARLMDR

-546 DRGYHIRSINPS
+546 DRDYHIHTINMS
-558 ARHLLGIHTTAI
+558 GRHLLGIHTAAI

-581 LSGSLRDAIDAALRG
+581 LAGPLRAVIDAALRG

-601 VYHMPDRVMDDDGR
+601 VYHVPDRVMDDDGR
-615 DLLIA
+615 DLLIT
-620 VRSLAE
+620 VRSLPEA
-626 ENQPANEAVLE
+626 NQPASEAVLE
-637 VVEITSLARQLRAE
+637 IVEITSLARQLREE
-651 VASREQLEVLADRQ
+651 VASRERLEVLTDRQ
-665 SSRTDR
+665 ISRTDR
-671 ASAVLRELQ
+671 AAAELRELQ
-680 AANDVLAI
+680 AANEVLAV
-688 ETGRLRSANEELLI
+688 ETGRLRSANEELLV
-702 ANEEAQASAEE
+702 ANEEAQAAAEE
-713 VETLNEELQATNEE
+713 IETLNEELQATNEE

-767 RRLESILQAAPIGM
+767 RRLEDILQAAPIGM
-781 SVLEG
+781 SVMEG
-786 PDHIYRLSNVA
+786 PDHIYRLSNLA
-797 ALEQLGWSGEDVLG
+797 ALEQLGRAEEEVLG
-811 RTAADVQPELVS
+811 HAAATVQPELVS
-823 QGIVALL
+823 QGFISVL
-830 DQVFTSGQPFV
+830 DRVFTSGQPFA
-841 GRDMLIRHDRSR
+841 GRDVLIRHDRSR
-853 DGRLED
+853 DGMLED
-859 YYYDL
+859 HYYDV

-869 LNPAGEVEAILA
+869 VNLSGEVETILG

-887 DRLRARHQFEATLS
+887 DRLRSRHQFEATLT
-901 AMSDAVMVVAPDGTL
+901 AMSDAVMVVAPDGAL
-916 ELTNAAFDRSFGP
+916 ELTNSAFDRFFGP
-929 SQTFVPE
+929 SRMFVPE
-936 DELGRQLPEAD
+936 DELGHPLPEVD
-947 WPQRRAARG
+947 WPHHRAAHG
-956 QSFTMLFTLR
+956 ESFTMLFTLR
-966 EPEGARR
+966 ESDGTRR

-982 LINGTQQGGVVV
+982 LINGVQQGGVVV

-1021 LTALSLSIDLAARQV
+1021 LTALSLSIDLAARQID
-1036 ERSGDERLRQH
+1036 RSGDQRLRQH
-1047 IVRAAQQTRR
+1047 IARAAQQTRR

-1068 VRLTTTT
+1068 VRLTTAT
-1075 LPIER
+1075 LQIER

-1086 ALIRRVL
+1086 DLTRRVV
-1093 DTIQVIAGEQPVSLQ
+1093 DTIQVIAGNQPVTLQ

-1119 ARRIEQVLLNLLV
+1119 SRRIEQVLLNLLV
-1132 NAVTFSGGTGPI
+1132 NAITFSNGSGPI
-1144 EISLRQADGVAK
+1144 EISLRQAESFAEVK
-1156 VQVRDHGPGIPAH
+1156 VRDQGPGIPPH

-1194 LFIARELVNA
+1194 LFIAREIVNA
-1204 HEGQIEVESTMGSG
+1204 HEGRIEAESEIGNG
-1218 ATFTVRLPLL
+1218 ATFIVSLPLL
-1228 ATSESP
+1228 EPSDFSP
-1234 ESEPVA
+1234 Q

>member
-1 MTDASDAVDQRRIP
+1 MTEAPDVVEQRQIP
-15 EADRELFARLVV
+15 EADRESFARLVV

-39 TFVATLPGDFAAPI
+39 TFVATLPSDFPAPI

-68 EILSSRSVLP
+68 EILSNRSILP

-94 VIAADRDVEISDYAL
+94 VIAADRDVEISDHAL
-109 TVTAPTGTNSSPRPS
+109 KVTAPTEMSPSPRPS

-130 TAARTFGDELVAVIL
+130 SAARTFADELVAVIL
-145 TGTGN
+145 TGTGS

-201 GDLISG
+201 GDLVSG
-207 TYSVPASSDDEDL
+207 VYSVPATSDDEDL

-235 SSYKRATIV
+235 SAYKRATIV

-256 ATLPDYRRYMERHPE
+256 ATLPDYRRYLERHPE

-297 RDHVLPGLVSE
+297 RDRVLPGLVSE
-308 AREQGELRIW
+308 ARERGELRIW

-332 MLVSDLLGEDA
+332 MLVSDLIGDN
-343 AELPVRIFATDIASD
+343 AEELQVRIFATDIASE
-358 AVEFARRGIYTQAA
+358 AVEFARRGLYTQSA
-372 LEGLPPDLIERHF
+372 LEGLPPDFAERHF
-385 TPVDGA
+385 TPADGA

-431 PELQRRALQL
+431 PDLQRRALQL

-455 KAETVSPLPEYF
+455 KAETVSPLPEFF
-467 SLEQPRLKIFRRA
+467 SVEEPRLKIFRRA

-493 MGPLTRPARRQ
+493 IGPLKKLTRRLD
-504 NAPAAATAR
+504 APAAVPAR
-513 SLGSSTQPAVR
+513 SVASSQPAPR
-524 EASSSHHAARLLDR
+524 ESSSSQHAVRLLDR
-538 LSTGTLTV
+538 LSTGTLEI
-546 DRGYHIRSINPS
+546 DRAYHIRTINAA

-570 GEDLIHRMDPA
+570 GEDLIHRMDP
-581 LSGSLRDAIDAALRG
+581 SLAGPLRAAIDAALRG

-601 VYHMPDRVMDDDGR
+601 VYHVPDRVMDDDGH

-620 VRSLAE
+620 IRSPAE
-626 ENQPANEAVLE
+626 ENQPAHEAVLE
-637 VVEITSLARQLRAE
+637 VVEITSLARQLRQEA
-651 VASREQLEVLADRQ
+651 ASREQLQVLTDRQ
-665 SSRTDR
+665 TSRTDR
-671 ASAVLRELQ
+671 ADAVLRELQ
-680 AANDVLAI
+680 AANGVLAV

-702 ANEEAQASAEE
+702 ENEEAQAAAEE
-713 VETLNEELQATNEE
+713 IETLNEELQATNEE

-755 SQNLAAAREADR
+755 SQNLAAARETDR
-767 RRLESILQAAPIGM
+767 QRLEDILQGAPIGM
-781 SVLEG
+781 SVMDG

-797 ALEQLGWSGEDVLG
+797 ALEQLGRTEEKVLG
-811 RTAADVQPELVS
+811 RAAADVQPELVS
-823 QGIVALL
+823 QGLVGVL
-830 DQVFTSGQPFV
+830 DQVFTSGQPFT
-841 GRDMLIRHDRSR
+841 GRDVLIRHDRSQ
-853 DGRLED
+853 DGVLED

-869 LNPAGEVEAILA
+869 VNPAGEVEAILA

-887 DRLRARHQFEATLS
+887 DRLLARHQFEATLS
-901 AMSDAVMVVAPDGTL
+901 AMGDAVMAVAPDGTL
-916 ELTNAAFDRSFGP
+916 ELTNAAFDQFFGP
-929 SQTFVPE
+929 SRTFVPE
-936 DELGRQLPEAD
+936 DELGRPLPEMD
-947 WPQRRAARG
+947 WPQRRAANG
-956 QSFTMLFTLR
+956 ESFTMLFTLR
-966 EPEGARR
+966 QAEEARR
-973 WYEGSGQPL
+973 WFEGSGQPL
-982 LINGTQQGGVVV
+982 LINGVQQGGVVV

-1021 LTALSLSIDLAARQV
+1021 LTALSLSIDLAARRV
-1036 ERSGDERLRQH
+1036 ENLDDQRLRQH
-1047 IVRAAQQTRR
+1047 IARAAGQTRR

-1068 VRLTTTT
+1068 VRLTTAT

-1080 TPLDLS
+1080 APLDLS
-1086 ALIRRVL
+1086 DLSRRVV
-1093 DTIQVIAGEQPVSLQ
+1093 DTIQVIAGEQPVTLQ
-1108 GDDAPLVISGD
+1108 GDDAPIVISGD
-1119 ARRIEQVLLNLLV
+1119 ARRIEQILLNLLV
-1132 NAVTFSGGTGPI
+1132 NAVTFSGGSGSI
-1144 EISLRQADGVAK
+1144 DVSLRQAEGIAEVA
-1156 VQVRDHGPGIPAH
+1156 VHDHGPGIPAH
-1169 VLPHVFDRFYR
+1169 VLPHIFDRFYR

-1194 LFIARELVNA
+1194 LFIAREIVNA
-1204 HEGQIEVESTMGSG
+1204 HEGRIEVESTIGSG

-1228 ATSESP
+1228 EISGSSQP
-1234 ESEPVA
+1234 EPNE

>member
-1 MTDASDAVDQRRIP
+1 MTDGPDTVDQSQVP
-15 EADRELFARLVV
+15 EVDREPFARLVV

-39 TFVATLPGDFAAPI
+39 TFVATLPRDFPAPI

-78 VRTVSGDQPLE
+78 VRTVSGDVPLE
-89 PGIVY
+89 SGIVY
-94 VIAADRDVEISDYAL
+94 VIAADRDVEITDHGL
-109 TVTAPTGTNSSPRPS
+109 TVTAQTGAAPSPRPS

-130 TAARTFGDELVAVIL
+130 TAARAFSDELVAIIL
-145 TGTGN
+145 TGTGS

-183 PSSAIDIVADLE
+183 PSSSVDIVADLE

-207 TYSVPASSDDEDL
+207 TYTIPASSKDGDL
-220 HAFLDRVRERTGLDF
+220 RAFLDRVRERTGLDF
-235 SSYKRATIV
+235 SAYKRATIV

-286 FFRDPELFTYL
+286 FFRDPDLFTYL
-297 RDHVLPGLVSE
+297 RDHVLPGLIGE
-308 AREQGELRIW
+308 ARERGELRIW
-318 SAGCATGEEAYTLA
+318 SAGCATGEEAYSLA
-332 MLVSDLLGEDA
+332 MLVSDLLAEDA
-343 AELPVRIFATDIASD
+343 EELPVRIFATDIATD
-358 AVEFARRGIYTQAA
+358 AVEFARRGIYTLAA
-372 LEGLPPDLIERHF
+372 LQGLPPELIARHF

-401 VVFGEHDLGN
+401 VVFGEHDLAN
-411 RAPFPRIDLVLCRNV
+411 RAPFPRIDLVFCRNV

-441 FAFSLRHGGYLALG
+441 FAFSLRQGGYLALG
-455 KAETVSPLPEYF
+455 KAETVSPLPDFF
-467 SLEQPRLKIFRRA
+467 SLEQSRLKIFRRA
-480 GAPAPIPVGRVLS
+480 GAPAPIPAGRVLS
-493 MGPLTRPARRQ
+493 IGPLPRPGRRL
-504 NAPAAATAR
+504 NAAPAERTGSAAPAAQSA
-513 SLGSSTQPAVR
+513 LR
-524 EASSSHHAARLLDR
+524 EASASHQMARLLDQ

-546 DRGYHIRSINPS
+546 DRDYHIRTINLS
-558 ARHLLGIHTTAI
+558 GRHLLGIHTTAI
-570 GEDLIHRMDPA
+570 GEDLIHRMDP
-581 LSGSLRDAIDAALRG
+581 SLAGPLREVIDAALRG

-601 VYHMPDRVMDDDGR
+601 IYHVPDRVMDDDGR

-620 VRSLAE
+620 VRSLPE
-626 ENQPANEAVLE
+626 ENLPAREALLE
-637 VVEITSLARQLRAE
+637 IVEITSLARQLREE
-651 VASREQLEVLADRQ
+651 VASRERLEVLTDRQ
-665 SSRTDR
+665 ISRTDR
-671 ASAVLRELQ
+671 AAAQLRELQ
-680 AANDVLAI
+680 SANEALAI
-688 ETGRLRSANEELLI
+688 ETGRLRSTNEELLV
-702 ANEEAQASAEE
+702 ANEEAQAAAEE
-713 VETLNEELQATNEE
+713 IETLNEELQATNEE

-767 RRLESILQAAPIGM
+767 QRLEEILQGAPIGM
-781 SVLEG
+781 SVMDG
-786 PDHIYRLSNVA
+786 PDHIYRLSNLA
-797 ALEQLGWSGEDVLG
+797 ALEQLGRAEDEVLG
-811 RTAADVQPELVS
+811 HAAAEVQPELAS
-823 QGIVALL
+823 QGFISVL
-830 DQVFTSGQPFV
+830 DRVFTSAQPFA
-841 GRDMLIRHDRSR
+841 GRDVLIRHDRIR
-853 DGRLED
+853 DGTLED
-859 YYYDL
+859 YYYDV

-869 LNPAGEVEAILA
+869 VNAAGEVEAILA

-887 DRLRARHQFEATLS
+887 DRLRARHQFEATLT
-901 AMSDAVMVVAPDGTL
+901 AMGDAVMVVAPSGDL
-916 ELTNAAFDRSFGP
+916 KLTNAAFEWFFGP
-929 SQTFVPE
+929 SRTFVPE
-936 DELGRQLPEAD
+936 DELGHPLPEVD
-947 WPQRRAARG
+947 WPQHRAANG
-956 QSFTMLFTLR
+956 ESFTMLFTLR
-966 EPEGARR
+966 ESEGTRR

-982 LINGTQQGGVVV
+982 LINGVQQGGVVV

-1036 ERSGDERLRQH
+1036 TRTGDQRLGQH
-1047 IVRAAQQTRR
+1047 IARAAQQTRR

-1068 VRLTTTT
+1068 VRLTTAT
-1075 LPIER
+1075 LSLKR

-1086 ALIRRVL
+1086 ELTRGVV
-1093 DTIQVIAGEQPVSLQ
+1093 DTIQVIAGEQPVTLQ

-1132 NAVTFSGGTGPI
+1132 NAITFSGGSGPI
-1144 EISLRQADGVAK
+1144 EISLRQADDFAEI
-1156 VQVRDHGPGIPAH
+1156 QVRDYGPGIPAH
-1169 VLPHVFDRFYR
+1169 VLPHVFERFYR
-1180 VDDERSAREGLGLG
+1180 VDEERSAREGLGLG
-1194 LFIARELVNA
+1194 LFIAREIVNA
-1204 HEGQIEVESTMGSG
+1204 HEGRIAVESKIGNG
-1218 ATFTVRLPLL
+1218 ATFTVTLPLL
-1228 ATSESP
+1228 ASSDSP
-1234 ESEPVA
+1234 ERDPAA